1 MHPSEVVE
9 MSVCC
14 CGNPWGGWD
23 WTGIALQMCP
33 CLVVLAGKPIA
44 WSCCLA
50 EGKALGSREVH
61 RGDKLKLGS
70 F

>member
-1 MHPSEVVE
+1 M
-9 MSVCC
+9 
-14 CGNPWGGWD
+14 
-23 WTGIALQMCP
+23 GIALQMCP